1 MTDTMTIAPLS
12 TGTWA
17 VDPSH
22 STVGFVVRH
31 LGFSKVRG
39 GFASFEGTV
48 DVAEDVTASSAS
60 ITIDAASFESGDDDR
75 DGHVK
80 SADFLDVDTHPTLT
94 FEVTDIRPEGGQR
107 YTISGEL
114 TIRGVTRR
122 VELDTEFLGVD
133 TDPFGNVKAGFEAS
147 TEINREDF
155 GLTWNATLESGGLLV
170 GKTVQIL
177 LEVQLNKA

>member
-1 MTDTMTIAPLS
+1 MSETMTIAPLS
-12 TGTWA
+12 TGTW
-17 VDPSH
+17 VLDPSH

-39 GFASFEGTV
+39 SFASFQGTV
-48 DVAEDVTASSAS
+48 DVAEDVTDSSAS
-60 ITIDAASFESGDDDR
+60 IAIDAASFESGDDDR

-80 SADFLDVDTHPTLT
+80 SADFLDVDTYPTLS

-107 YTISGEL
+107 YTVAGEL
-114 TIRGVTRR
+114 TIRDVTRR

-170 GKTVQIL
+170 GKSVQIL
-177 LEVQLNKA
+177 LEVQLNKS